1 MDFDDKNEELRT
13 LIALSAQ
20 EDRHAFYQLYQRTKN
35 YLNGVAYN
43 IVKND
48 HTSSEV
54 LQEAFIQIWNNAAS
68 YRPELAQPLT
78 WLTSIVRY
86 RALDR
91 LAKDKRRGQ
100 TFTAETTIEPESEES
115 PWGDLVKLQRH
126 MRLAQCLN
134 QLTKDQATSI
144 KLAYLQGY
152 SREEIAQHLQTK
164 INTVKSW
171 LHRAQEKLKQCLSHA

>member
-1 MDFDDKNEELRT
+1 MDFEDKNEELRR
-13 LIALSAQ
+13 LIALSAL
-20 EDRHAFYQLYQRTKN
+20 EDRQAFYQLYQRTKG

-48 HTSSEV
+48 EISRDV
-54 LQEAFIQIWNNAAS
+54 LQEAFIQIWDNSAS

-91 LAKDKRRGQ
+91 LAKDKRREQ
-100 TFTAETTIEPESEES
+100 TFIAETTHEPECEHNPWSE
-115 PWGDLVKLQRH
+115 LVRLQH
-126 MRLAQCLN
+126 HKQLVQCLS
-134 QLTKDQATSI
+134 QLTQDQASSI
-144 KLAYLQGY
+144 KLAYIQGY
-152 SREEIAQHLQTK
+152 SREEIADRLHTK